1 MKLFSYIVLMASLMS
16 CVATSSKESLSES
29 VESTEILQ
37 DTMLTVTEVNIDSVP
52 FIILKMNREVAYI
65 SMADSVIPSE
75 KDSTIALCVEAAFA
89 GELLK
94 DYKSTNIGGDY
105 VIDGVFHKGYKCK
118 ANTGFL
124 YADKRIY
131 TISSSDHCAEWI
143 DKARANGGTL
153 FQQIFIVQNGKDTY
167 KGTPIKPTTKNIYRS
182 ACILKDGNFA
192 VIQSTKPL
200 SLKDYIDAL
209 IKNGVSDALYLD
221 MGKGWN
227 YGWYRET
234 QETKPVRLF
243 DYRTPYQTNWLL
255 IKLK

>member
-1 MKLFSYIVLMASLMS
+1 MASLMS

-75 KDSTIALCVEAAFA
+75 KDSTIALCVEAAFT

-131 TISSSDHCAEWI
+131 TI
-143 DKARANGGTL
+143 
-153 FQQIFIVQNGKDTY
+153 
-167 KGTPIKPTTKNIYRS
+167 
-182 ACILKDGNFA
+182 
-192 VIQSTKPL
+192 
-200 SLKDYIDAL
+200 
-209 IKNGVSDALYLD
+209 
-221 MGKGWN
+221 
-227 YGWYRET
+227 
-234 QETKPVRLF
+234 
-243 DYRTPYQTNWLL
+243 
-255 IKLK
+255 